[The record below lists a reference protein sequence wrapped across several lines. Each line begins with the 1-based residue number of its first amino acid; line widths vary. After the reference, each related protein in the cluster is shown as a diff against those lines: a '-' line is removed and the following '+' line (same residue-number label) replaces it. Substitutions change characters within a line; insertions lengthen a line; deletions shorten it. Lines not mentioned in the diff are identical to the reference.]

1 MEVHQVPVVD
11 IGALM
16 ALGSDAE
23 VDAALRD
30 TKDVALREIIENI
43 RAAASEWGFFY
54 VTNHGLPEEEME
66 RFRENMR
73 SFFHLPPD
81 TKRSIARTEEN
92 IRGYVEKELT
102 KNKTDWKEC
111 FDFTGAYEDD
121 PPCLNS
127 NEPPRKL
134 QNQWLDE
141 KIIPGFRHEMQTYY
155 VKMAYMSRRLMKL
168 FAVALGEDP
177 TFFDEFFHGNHPSV
191 MRLNHYPIAP
201 EPDKTMGVYHH
212 TDSVALTILLQ
223 DDDVA
228 SLQVLHRESNTW
240 VNVPPR
246 KGTYTINTG
255 DLIQVWSND
264 KFVAP
269 LHRVLATDKA
279 SRFSAPFFYLPAYD
293 VQVEPIVVKDG
304 EVPNYR
310 PFSFLEYIVARAR
323 GNFADLGQENQIGD
337 FKINGSI
344 DIANS

>member
-102 KNKTDWKEC
+102 KNKTDWKE
-111 FDFTGAYEDD
+111 
-121 PPCLNS
+121 
-127 NEPPRKL
+127 
-134 QNQWLDE
+134 
-141 KIIPGFRHEMQTYY
+141 IRHEMQTYY

-168 FAVALGEDP
+168 FAVGLGEDP

-323 GNFADLGQENQIGD
+323 GNYADLGQENQIGD